1 MKVDIN
7 KITFKEY
14 LEIRKQ
20 LYENADEIRE
30 AENNVYC
37 YNLPNAEEYHVKYIT
52 ASLADGSITEDNFHE
67 IWHCEREVDQWNN
80 EPYGK
85 DYPRLLKRYGKFT
98 KDPVYIKRLK
108 DVYTHG
114 GRSWGYIWK
123 CTKEAVDEGRFVSF
137 WQYTIAHQDTRGS
150 WRHWWDA
157 LTHDARFKVGDIV
170 ELRSHATRNN
180 IFYEFVH
187 TYDQKYK
194 YLRNIFSNDF
204 AEIKK
209 KPLMV
214 IAYDQKKPDKTYS
227 YKKSSGSHRIV
238 TILPVGS
245 TKMYYVPEQFIKVSR
260 RKAVKDAKKK

>member
-1 MKVDIN
+1 MTVDMN

-14 LEIRKQ
+14 LKIRKQ

-30 AENNVYC
+30 TENNVYC
-37 YNLPNAEEYHVKYIT
+37 FNLPKSTEYHVEHIT
-52 ASLADGSITEDNFHE
+52 ASISEGFINPLNFRE
-67 IWHCEREVDQWNN
+67 QWHCQREVAQWQL

-85 DYPRLLKRYGKFT
+85 DYPMLLKRYNKFA

-108 DVYTHG
+108 DVYEHG
-114 GRSWGYIWK
+114 GRTWGYIWK
-123 CTKEAVDEGRFVSF
+123 QTKEAVDEGRFVSF

-157 LTHDARFKVGDIV
+157 LTHAAKFKVGDIT
-170 ELRSHATRNN
+170 ELRSHTTLNN
-180 IFYEFVH
+180 VFYEFIH
-187 TYDQKYK
+187 QYDSKYK
-194 YLRNIFSNDF
+194 YLRTVYRSDF
-204 AEIKK
+204 VEIKK

-227 YKKSSGSHRIV
+227 YKKSSGSHRII

-245 TKMYYVPEQFIKVSR
+245 TKIYYIPEQFLKISR